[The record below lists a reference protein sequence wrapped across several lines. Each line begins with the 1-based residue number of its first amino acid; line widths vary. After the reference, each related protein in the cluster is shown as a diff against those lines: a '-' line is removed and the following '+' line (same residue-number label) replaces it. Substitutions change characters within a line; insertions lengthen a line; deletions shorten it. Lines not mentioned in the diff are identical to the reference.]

1 MKCTMMHRIRGQS
14 NIYEVYEDQIANLFH
29 NILKIVY
36 LIHFLLLLLLLCV
49 CKEGFFWERV
59 GFIISNLQV
68 H

>member
-36 LIHFLLLLLLLCV
+36 LIYLLLLLL
-49 CKEGFFWERV
+49 GFFLGEGW
-59 GFIISNLQV
+59 IYN
-68 H
+68 